1 METFA
6 AESRN
11 ELTNLTRNTSMI
23 VSGATTAPAT
33 NVTINGVAGQ
43 TYSDFTFA
51 GATTTLTNGSNTFT
65 VIAQDIHGTNATNAL
80 TVSLSNSVSFQY
92 DGNGNLTSDGTR
104 TFIYDFENQLTNV
117 FVSNAWRV
125 DFVYDGLRRRR
136 ITRDYS
142 WSGSTWTPTNQILY
156 VYDGNVVLQER
167 QSNSTVQVTVT
178 YTRGRDMAG
187 HFQGAGGI
195 GGLLARTDSNGSTFY
210 HADDNGNVTALTDAN
225 ENVVARYLY
234 DPFGR
239 VLGQWGPL
247 ASVNTMQFSSMP
259 HDGPSGLTVYRYRCY
274 DPTFQRWLNRD
285 PIGER
290 GGLNL
295 YAFVGNSPLNVV
307 DAFGW
312 AGCTN
317 SSPKSWLGKV
327 AHAFGAFLYGTPG
340 APSADSY
347 AALRDEELGPT
358 DFSFADLAG
367 VTGDVVN
374 SVAETAAPFLIPEV
388 GLAEEG
394 AVEVAEAF
402 ELGSSAAEGGGTT
415 LFRVVGPDELSGIQQ
430 AGRYTGSPGGL
441 EVKYFYPTAEQGA
454 NFAANPANAQF
465 GPFTLTSTEVPTSVL
480 NSSTAVNVA
489 TEGRVITIPN
499 GQLPGLGTPTIHP
512 SIPLPGH

>member
-1 METFA
+1 MMAAFSKLFTENEEYCCSLRELWSRLGSSASTSAARTKFTGLPNQWGHVLDGYTYGYDLGGERTSLTRNFGLGYNNAVMGYDAIGEITKWTASEVSGVSRLNEQLGHVYDAAGNLNYRTNGPLVETFT

-11 ELTNLTRNTSMI
+11 ELTNLTRNASMI

-33 NVTINGVAGQ
+33 NLTVNGVAGQ

-51 GATTTLTNGSNTFT
+51 SATNTLSNGNNTFT

-142 WSGSTWTPTNQILY
+142 WSGSTWSPTNQILY
-156 VYDGNVVLQER
+156 VYDGNVAVQER

-195 GGLLARTDSNGSTFY
+195 GGLFARTDSNGSTFY

-239 VLGQWGPL
+239 LIGMWG
-247 ASVNTMQFSSMP
+247 ANAAANVYRFSSKEY
-259 HDGPSGLTVYRYRCY
+259 DSLTGLYYFGGRYY
-274 DPTFQRWLNRD
+274 DPTLQRWLNRGRLAKRVELTCTRQWGTMLS
-285 PIGER
+285 IM
-290 GGLNL
+290 LTL
-295 YAFVGNSPLNVV
+295 M
-307 DAFGW
+307 
-312 AGCTN
+312 GC
-317 SSPKSWLGKV
+317 
-327 AHAFGAFLYGTPG
+327 
-340 APSADSY
+340 
-347 AALRDEELGPT
+347 
-358 DFSFADLAG
+358 SF
-367 VTGDVVN
+367 
-374 SVAETAAPFLIPEV
+374 P
-388 GLAEEG
+388 
-394 AVEVAEAF
+394 
-402 ELGSSAAEGGGTT
+402 
-415 LFRVVGPDELSGIQQ
+415 
-430 AGRYTGSPGGL
+430 
-441 EVKYFYPTAEQGA
+441 
-454 NFAANPANAQF
+454 
-465 GPFTLTSTEVPTSVL
+465 
-480 NSSTAVNVA
+480 
-489 TEGRVITIPN
+489 
-499 GQLPGLGTPTIHP
+499 
-512 SIPLPGH
+512 